1 MGCNHGENNRDNT
14 INLPF
19 HMDGSL
25 NFYQRDYIAGKQALF
40 ATAVAK
46 NTAALDRLR
55 YPFAA
60 DPAAVAGTP

>member
-1 MGCNHGENNRDNT
+1 
-14 INLPF
+14 
-19 HMDGSL
+19 MDGSL